1 MNNLNRVIING
12 NLTTDCKLERG
23 KSGTAYG
30 GFCIAVNSSEKKD
43 GEWVDTVSY
52 FEVKAF
58 GKLFESQHPYL
69 NKGANVTVEGKLKQE
84 NWQTKEGEKR
94 NNVPVVTVEENG
106 GGTLHGNFRQRNEET
121 GKAVEDKQR
130 QIEAE
135 PYSAAV
141 IVLLI
146 QEIQQELEVAIRQ
159 HHHTQQG
166 NMMPEIDGR
175 PKLQSHTQRAAVPQN
190 HDTQHGDKGTDNIFR
205 LFGRDEGY
213 QQKEVAKDGYDRY
226 PTISIH

>member
-69 NKGANVTVEGKLKQE
+69 KKGANVTVDGSLIQE
-84 NWQTKEGEKR
+84 NWETKEGEKR
-94 NNVPVVTVEENG
+94 HKIVIQSDTLYLGPRKKEGGSGSPKSESAPSEPENQMPPSDD
-106 GGTLHGNFRQRNEET
+106 FQ
-121 GKAVEDKQR
+121 EDF
-130 QIEAE
+130 
-135 PYSAAV
+135 P
-141 IVLLI
+141 
-146 QEIQQELEVAIRQ
+146 
-159 HHHTQQG
+159 
-166 NMMPEIDGR
+166 
-175 PKLQSHTQRAAVPQN
+175 
-190 HDTQHGDKGTDNIFR
+190 F
-205 LFGRDEGY
+205 
-213 QQKEVAKDGYDRY
+213 
-226 PTISIH
+226 

>member
-43 GEWVDTVSY
+43 GEWVDVPSF

-84 NWQTKEGEKR
+84 SWQTKEGNKR
-94 NNVPVVTVEENG
+94 SKIVIVSDTLYLSPRKKEGSNGAPHFEPASNNAEPENQKPDNG
-106 GGTLHGNFRQRNEET
+106 EF
-121 GKAVEDKQR
+121 VEDF
-130 QIEAE
+130 
-135 PYSAAV
+135 P
-141 IVLLI
+141 
-146 QEIQQELEVAIRQ
+146 
-159 HHHTQQG
+159 
-166 NMMPEIDGR
+166 
-175 PKLQSHTQRAAVPQN
+175 
-190 HDTQHGDKGTDNIFR
+190 F
-205 LFGRDEGY
+205 
-213 QQKEVAKDGYDRY
+213 
-226 PTISIH
+226 

>member
-94 NNVPVVTVEENG
+94 HKIVIQSDTLYLGSKKKEGGSGAPKFEPVNNSEPENQMPPSDD
-106 GGTLHGNFRQRNEET
+106 FQ
-121 GKAVEDKQR
+121 EDF
-130 QIEAE
+130 
-135 PYSAAV
+135 P
-141 IVLLI
+141 
-146 QEIQQELEVAIRQ
+146 
-159 HHHTQQG
+159 
-166 NMMPEIDGR
+166 
-175 PKLQSHTQRAAVPQN
+175 
-190 HDTQHGDKGTDNIFR
+190 F
-205 LFGRDEGY
+205 
-213 QQKEVAKDGYDRY
+213 
-226 PTISIH
+226 